1 MALTPLQDRVLIR
14 RTEIEETTSG
24 GIIIPESA
32 KEKPA
37 EGTVVACGKGL
48 RKDNGDLVPLSVST
62 GDTVLFGKWSGTEVT
77 VDGEDLL
84 IVKESDILGIVH

>member
-14 RTEIEETTSG
+14 RTEVEETTSG

-48 RKDNGDLVPLSVST
+48 RKDNGELIPLSVST
-62 GDTVLFGKWSGTEVT
+62 GDTILFGKWSGTEVT
-77 VDGEDLL
+77 IDGEDLL

>member
-48 RKDNGDLVPLSVST
+48 TKDNGELVPLSVST
-62 GDTVLFGKWSGTEVT
+62 GDTILFGKWSGTEVT

>member
-62 GDTVLFGKWSGTEVT
+62 GDTILFGKWSGTEVT
-77 VDGEDLL
+77 IDGEDLL

>member
-1 MALTPLQDRVLIR
+1 MALKPLHDRVLVR
-14 RTEIEETTSG
+14 RVESDEKTSG
-24 GIIIPESA
+24 GLIIPESA

>member
-62 GDTVLFGKWSGTEVT
+62 GDTILFGKWSGTEVNI
-77 VDGEDLL
+77 DGEDLL
-84 IVKESDILGIVH
+84 IVKESDILGIVY

>member
-48 RKDNGDLVPLSVST
+48 RKDNGDLVALSVST
-62 GDTVLFGKWSGTEVT
+62 GDTILFGKWSGTEVT